1 MTKVQFSNPPSFTTR
16 SILALPVK
24 WGTLNLPPLI
34 ASTSGKV
41 DQIRCLTPAPLAARM
56 AVVAYSISLVP
67 ASPKLV
73 TRKTPCAPSKAALSV
88 SGLSKSASTT
98 SSASSRCLSGLRVS
112 ARTLN
117 CPLAC
122 SARRTPPPCCPVA
135 PITAINFLLFMTRS
149 LYCLSIRGPLNLS
162 AKNKLI
168 QVDRNDQWFGCGT
181 AVWLTRENPSL
192 SRKDDAG
199 ELFEIG
205 DVMCGRRTA
214 ADLDVV
220 IVSLQQS
227 LLIEVQCLF
236 CAVGRDIRGEV
247 NFQTTP
253 RFACFL
259 PRLDF
264 FGFHV
269 GSREK
274 ERSIQIRPHRASGK
288 IGELQIAPRCFESVS
303 LERRPGLQK
312 FFKYLTVR
320 VLQRDPLRFEARP
333 PIGRAEGI
341 VRSFLVAKVD
351 SDCHFIEHSGF
362 ALCTPEYATIDSV
375 DRKRGETVPAFKA
388 TVGFDCQLREIRRYD
403 FSLFG

>member
-1 MTKVQFSNPPSFTTR
+1 MTNVWFANPASCITR
-16 SILALPVK
+16 SIFALPVK

-34 ASTSGKV
+34 ASTSGRV
-41 DQIRCLTPAPLAARM
+41 DQIKWLTPASIAARIA
-56 AVVAYSISLVP
+56 AVACLNSSAPPY
-67 ASPKLV
+67 AQKLV
-73 TRKTPCAPSKAALSV
+73 TRKTPCAPSNAALSV

-112 ARTLN
+112 ACTLN
-117 CPLAC
+117 CPRAC
-122 SARRTPPPCCPVA
+122 RARTTPPPCCPVA
-135 PITAINFLLFMTRS
+135 PMTAINFLLSMTRS
-149 LYCLSIRGPLNLS
+149 LYCLSIREPLNLL

-168 QVDRNDQWFGCGT
+168 QVDRNDQRFGCGT
-181 AVWLTRENPSL
+181 AVWVTRENPSL
-192 SRKDDAG
+192 RRKDDAR

-214 ADLDVV
+214 ANLDVV

-227 LLIEVQCLF
+227 LLIEVQGLF

-247 NFQTTP
+247 DFQTTP

-288 IGELQIAPRCFESVS
+288 IGEMQIAPRCFESVS

-351 SDCHFIEHSGF
+351 SDCHVIEHSGF
-362 ALCTPEYATIDSV
+362 AFCTPKIAESNSKIVVKADLPQ
-375 DRKRGETVPAFKA
+375 RG
-388 TVGFDCQLREIRRYD
+388 QWSIYRRQ
-403 FSLFG
+403 